1 MKFEI
6 KITENITM
14 GLLEE
19 SDAQNLYNLIDNN
32 RSFFRRF
39 LSWVDDTT
47 SVEHS
52 LDKIRKDI
60 SGFNSGESLELGI
73 FFNAKLIG
81 RCGFISKMKHDS
93 AEIGYLLDDQF
104 TRLGIMTQCV
114 KALTEYGINTLKK
127 HRIVI
132 KMNTMNVKSR
142 SIPER
147 LNYIYEGTERESSL
161 DTEGNWRNTEV
172 WSFIA
177 GDDFS
182 NPKIRACCPV
192 CKSARI
198 GDSSIYRNNGVIGPG
213 YHSHK
218 DTDQRTCLDC
228 GVNFTPTIKNGFL
241 KPREH

>member
-60 SGFNSGESLELGI
+60 SGFNSGESLEFGI
-73 FFNAKLIG
+73 FFHGRLIG
-81 RCGFISKMKHDS
+81 RCGFHEITKRS
-93 AEIGYLLDDQF
+93 AEIGYLLDQSV
-104 TRLGIMTQCV
+104 TRRGIMTQCV
-114 KALTEYGINTLKK
+114 KVITQYGLDSLEK

-132 KMNTMNVKSR
+132 KMNPMNTASR

-147 LNYIYEGTERESSL
+147 LNYTYEGTERESSI
-161 DTEGNWRNTEV
+161 DTEGSCRNTEV
-172 WSFIA
+172 WSFIKGDSFETKKVTA
-177 GDDFS
+177 G
-182 NPKIRACCPV
+182 CPV
-192 CKSARI
+192 CKSIRVI
-198 GDSSIYRNNGVIGPG
+198 DSSIYRDNGVIGPG

-218 DTDQRTCLDC
+218 ETDQRTCLDC
-228 GVNFTPTIKNGFL
+228 GVNFTPTLKNGFL
-241 KPREH
+241 QPKKYE